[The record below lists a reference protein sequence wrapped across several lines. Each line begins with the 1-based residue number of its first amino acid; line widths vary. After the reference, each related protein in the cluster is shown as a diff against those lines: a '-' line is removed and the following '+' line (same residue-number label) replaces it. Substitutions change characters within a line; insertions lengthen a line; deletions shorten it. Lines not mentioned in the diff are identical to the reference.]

1 MITGGPERPGKERP
15 KCAAPSA
22 LTPSPYLP
30 LTSSSQEPEARG
42 AQRDLQGF
50 SWAQADRVR
59 VGGAWAWRMAGA
71 GGVAEAGEG
80 HARMEPAGVEWP
92 KLLRGN
98 ILFQRL
104 QEGPVLLVWAS
115 AGKTAS
121 QVGFYWLLPEV
132 LRGCQSYLLT
142 ARGDSQLQALQ
153 RGPWSPVLP
162 SPLPFSPQTRKTC
175 LTSLSP
181 HFPLSVHLWENR
193 PSQGRGEVTAAPTLM
208 TSHPSTGRLG
218 RDTLRHGSPAPMLA
232 PPRWE

>member
-1 MITGGPERPGKERP
+1 MPGRGGWLVQVVWQKQVKATPGWSQQGWSGR
-15 KCAAPSA
+15 
-22 LTPSPYLP
+22 
-30 LTSSSQEPEARG
+30 SSSGGTFSFSVYR
-42 AQRDLQGF
+42 RDQFCWCG
-50 SWAQADRVR
+50 
-59 VGGAWAWRMAGA
+59 
-71 GGVAEAGEG
+71 
-80 HARMEPAGVEWP
+80 
-92 KLLRGN
+92 
-98 ILFQRL
+98 
-104 QEGPVLLVWAS
+104 AS